1 MSKIDIKN
9 SAPMRALATA
19 KVKYPDFFKA
29 VDRIY
34 KDPDA
39 KWDKSICY
47 CPIGLGVTN
56 AVDLADLDAPSL
68 SERGEISRTGATLA
82 VLASWRKAKSIYTLD
97 EDLEAELFKTSSKD
111 MTVAPGMLTIP
122 EWCIFVKTKLLQ
134 GCSGLFIMFDHDIQR
149 GHKELYIAAVTEE
162 GKFLTSFYLILP
174 TKPQKLTEILKGEEA
189 VVRAKDVSKTPELA
203 PYVSSYFKASR
214 QAIRFT
220 INLLLYLSAVNA
232 EVKQINKLSFRRQGR
247 TKDTPREV
255 AVYSVGEETGYRIR
269 KINRYVQE
277 HGEPLGGHHRSP
289 VMHVRRAHWHTF
301 AYGPGKS
308 LRRVKWLPPIIV
320 NGDGEEIDIPTVTE
334 LTELSDKQN

>member
-1 MSKIDIKN
+1 
-9 SAPMRALATA
+9 
-19 KVKYPDFFKA
+19 
-29 VDRIY
+29 
-34 KDPDA
+34 
-39 KWDKSICY
+39 
-47 CPIGLGVTN
+47 
-56 AVDLADLDAPSL
+56 
-68 SERGEISRTGATLA
+68 
-82 VLASWRKAKSIYTLD
+82 
-97 EDLEAELFKTSSKD
+97 
-111 MTVAPGMLTIP
+111 MLTIP

-174 TKPQKLTEILKGEEA
+174 NRPQKLTEILKGEEA

-203 PYVSSYFKASR
+203 PYVSSYFKVSR

-232 EVKQINKLSFRRQGR
+232 EIKQVNKLSFRRQGR

-255 AVYSVGEETGYRIR
+255 AVYSVGEATGYRIR
-269 KINRYVQE
+269 RLNRYVQE

-320 NGDGEEIDIPTVTE
+320 NGDGEEMDIPTVTE
-334 LTELSDKQN
+334 LSDKEN

>member
-1 MSKIDIKN
+1 MSKIDIKT
-9 SAPMRALATA
+9 SAPMRALAAA

-47 CPIGLGVTN
+47 CPIGLGVTY
-56 AVDLADLDAPSL
+56 AVDLADLDSPPLA
-68 SERGEISRTGATLA
+68 ERGEISRTGATLA
-82 VLASWRKAKSIYTLD
+82 ILASWRKAKSIYVLD
-97 EDLEAELFKTSSKD
+97 KDLEEELFKTSAKD
-111 MTVAPGMLTIP
+111 MTVAPGMLTLP
-122 EWCIFVKTKLLQ
+122 EWCIYVETRLLQ

-149 GHKELYIAAVTEE
+149 GRKELYIAAVTED

-174 TKPQKLTEILKGEEA
+174 ERPQKLTEILKGEEA

-203 PYVSSYFKASR
+203 PYVSGYFKASR

-232 EVKQINKLSFRRQGR
+232 EVKQVNKLSFRRQGR
-247 TKDTPREV
+247 IKDTPREV
-255 AVYSVGEETGYRIR
+255 AIYSVGEATGYRIR
-269 KINRYVQE
+269 KINRYVRE

-320 NGDGEEIDIPTVTE
+320 NGDGEEMDIATI
-334 LTELSDKQN
+334 TELSDK

>member
-1 MSKIDIKN
+1 MARINIKN
-9 SAPMRALATA
+9 SAPMKALAAA
-19 KVKYPDFFKA
+19 KVKYPDFFNA
-29 VDRIY
+29 ADRIY

-47 CPIGLGVTN
+47 CPIGLGVTY
-56 AVDLADLDAPSL
+56 AVDLADLGSPTLA
-68 SERGEISRTGATLA
+68 ERGEISRTGATLA

-97 EDLEAELFKTSSKD
+97 EDLEAELFKTSAKD

-122 EWCIFVKTKLLQ
+122 EWCIYVKTKLLQ
-134 GCSGLFIMFDHDIQR
+134 GCAGLFIMFDHDIQR
-149 GHKELYIAAVTEE
+149 GHKELYISAVTEE
-162 GKFLTSFYLILP
+162 GTFLTSFYLILSD
-174 TKPQKLTEILKGEEA
+174 KPQKLTEILKGEEA

-232 EVKQINKLSFRRQGR
+232 EVKQVNKLSFPRQGR
-247 TKDTPREV
+247 IKDTPREV
-255 AVYSVGEETGYRIR
+255 AVYSVGEATGYRIR
-269 KINRYVQE
+269 RINRYVRE

-320 NGDGEEIDIPTVTE
+320 NGDGEEMDIPTI
-334 LTELSDKQN
+334 TELSEK

>member
-1 MSKIDIKN
+1 
-9 SAPMRALATA
+9 MRALAVA

-29 VDRIY
+29 ADRIY
-34 KDPDA
+34 KDPDT

-56 AVDLADLDAPSL
+56 AVDLADLSSPTLA
-68 SERGEISRTGATLA
+68 ERGEISRTGATLA

-97 EDLEAELFKTSSKD
+97 EDLEAELFKTSAKD

-122 EWCIFVKTKLLQ
+122 EWCIYVKTKLLQ
-134 GCSGLFIMFDHDIQR
+134 GCAGLFIMFDHDIQR
-149 GHKELYIAAVTEE
+149 GHKELYISAGTEE
-162 GKFLTSFYLILP
+162 GTFLTSFYLILP
-174 TKPQKLTEILKGEEA
+174 DKPQKLTEILKGEEA

-232 EVKQINKLSFRRQGR
+232 EVKQVNKLSFPRQGR
-247 TKDTPREV
+247 IKDTPREV
-255 AVYSVGEETGYRIR
+255 AVYSVGEQTGYRIR

-277 HGEPLGGHHRSP
+277 HGEPQGGHHRSP

-301 AYGPGKS
+301 AYGPSKS

-320 NGDGEEIDIPTVTE
+320 NGDGEEMDIPTI
-334 LTELSDKQN
+334 TELSEK

>member
-1 MSKIDIKN
+1 MARIDIKN
-9 SAPMRALATA
+9 SAPMKALAAA

-29 VDRIY
+29 ADRIY

-47 CPIGLGVTN
+47 CPIGLGVTY

-97 EDLEAELFKTSSKD
+97 EDLEAELFKTSAKD
-111 MTVAPGMLTIP
+111 MTVVPGMLTIP
-122 EWCIFVKTKLLQ
+122 EWCIYVETKLLQ
-134 GCSGLFIMFDHDIQR
+134 GCSGLFVMFDQDIQR

-162 GKFLTSFYLILP
+162 GTFLTSFYLILP
-174 TKPQKLTEILKGEEA
+174 DKPQKLTEILKGEEA
-189 VVRAKDVSKTPELA
+189 VIRANDVSKTPELA
-203 PYVSSYFKASR
+203 PYVSSYFKTSR
-214 QAIRFT
+214 QAIRIT

-232 EVKQINKLSFRRQGR
+232 EVKQVNKLSFRRQGR
-247 TKDTPREV
+247 IKDTLREV

-301 AYGPGKS
+301 AYGPSKS

-320 NGDGEEIDIPTVTE
+320 NGDGEKMDIPTI
-334 LTELSDKQN
+334 TELSEK

>member
-9 SAPMRALATA
+9 SAPMRALAVA

-29 VDRIY
+29 ADRIY

-97 EDLEAELFKTSSKD
+97 EDLEAELFKTSAKD

-122 EWCIFVKTKLLQ
+122 EWCIFAETKLLQ

-162 GKFLTSFYLILP
+162 GTFLTSFYLILP
-174 TKPQKLTEILKGEEA
+174 DKPQKLTEILKGEEA
-189 VVRAKDVSKTPELA
+189 VIRANDVSKTPELA
-203 PYVSSYFKASR
+203 PYVSSYFKTSR
-214 QAIRFT
+214 QAIRIT

-232 EVKQINKLSFRRQGR
+232 EVKQVNKLSFRRQGR
-247 TKDTPREV
+247 IKDTLREV

-301 AYGPGKS
+301 AYGPSKS

-320 NGDGEEIDIPTVTE
+320 NGDGEEMDIPTI
-334 LTELSDKQN
+334 TELSEK

>member
-1 MSKIDIKN
+1 
-9 SAPMRALATA
+9 MRALAIA
-19 KVKYPDFFKA
+19 KIKYPDFFKS

-47 CPIGLGVTN
+47 CPIGLGVTY
-56 AVDLADLDAPSL
+56 AVDLADLDSPTLA
-68 SERGEISRTGATLA
+68 ERGEISRTGATLA

-111 MTVAPGMLTIP
+111 MTVTPGMLTIP

-134 GCSGLFIMFDHDIQR
+134 GCAGLFIMFDHDIQR
-149 GHKELYIAAVTEE
+149 GHKELYIAAVTED

-174 TKPQKLTEILKGEEA
+174 DKPQKLTEILKGEEA

-203 PYVSSYFKASR
+203 PYVSSYFRASR

-232 EVKQINKLSFRRQGR
+232 EVKQVNKLSFRRQGR
-247 TKDTPREV
+247 VKDTPREV
-255 AVYSVGEETGYRIR
+255 AVYSVGEATGYRIR
-269 KINRYVQE
+269 RLNRYVQE

-320 NGDGEEIDIPTVTE
+320 NGDGEEMDIATI
-334 LTELSDKQN
+334 TELSDK

>member
-1 MSKIDIKN
+1 MARINIKN
-9 SAPMRALATA
+9 SAPMKALAAA
-19 KVKYPDFFKA
+19 KVKYPDFFNA
-29 VDRIY
+29 ADRIY

-47 CPIGLGVTN
+47 CPIGLGVTY
-56 AVDLADLDAPSL
+56 AVDLADLGSPTLA
-68 SERGEISRTGATLA
+68 ERGEISRTGATLA

-97 EDLEAELFKTSSKD
+97 EDLEAELFKTSAKD

-122 EWCIFVKTKLLQ
+122 EWCIYVKTKLLQ
-134 GCSGLFIMFDHDIQR
+134 GCAGLFIMFDHDIQR
-149 GHKELYIAAVTEE
+149 GHKELYISAVTEE
-162 GKFLTSFYLILP
+162 GTFLTSFYLILSD
-174 TKPQKLTEILKGEEA
+174 KPQKLTEILKGEEA

-232 EVKQINKLSFRRQGR
+232 EVKQVNKLSFPRQGR
-247 TKDTPREV
+247 IKDTPREV
-255 AVYSVGEETGYRIR
+255 AVYSVGEATGYRIR
-269 KINRYVQE
+269 RINRYVRE

-320 NGDGEEIDIPTVTE
+320 NGDGEEMNIPTI
-334 LTELSDKQN
+334 TELSEK

>member
-1 MSKIDIKN
+1 MARIDIKN
-9 SAPMRALATA
+9 SAPMKALAAA

-29 VDRIY
+29 ADRIY

-47 CPIGLGVTN
+47 CPIGLGVTY
-56 AVDLADLDAPSL
+56 AVDLADLDSPTLA
-68 SERGEISRTGATLA
+68 ERGEISRTGATLA

-97 EDLEAELFKTSSKD
+97 EDLEAELFKTSAKD

-122 EWCIFVKTKLLQ
+122 EWCIYVKTKLSQ
-134 GCSGLFIMFDHDIQR
+134 GCAGLFIMFDHDIQR
-149 GHKELYIAAVTEE
+149 GHKELYISAVTEE
-162 GKFLTSFYLILP
+162 GTFLTSFYLILP
-174 TKPQKLTEILKGEEA
+174 DKPQKLTEILKGEEA

-232 EVKQINKLSFRRQGR
+232 EVKQVNKLSFPRQGR
-247 TKDTPREV
+247 VKDTPREV
-255 AVYSVGEETGYRIR
+255 AVYSVGEATGYRIR
-269 KINRYVQE
+269 RINRYVHE

-320 NGDGEEIDIPTVTE
+320 NGDGEEMDIPTI
-334 LTELSDKQN
+334 TELSEK

>member
-9 SAPMRALATA
+9 SAPMKALALA
-19 KVKYPDFFKA
+19 KVKYPGFFNA
-29 VDRIY
+29 ADRIY

-47 CPIGLGVTN
+47 CPIGLGVTY

-97 EDLEAELFKTSSKD
+97 EDLEAELFKTSAKD

-122 EWCIFVKTKLLQ
+122 EWCIYVETRLLQ

-149 GHKELYIAAVTEE
+149 GRKELYISPVTPE
-162 GKFLTSFYLILP
+162 GKILTSFYLILP
-174 TKPQKLTEILKGEEA
+174 DKPQKLTEILKGAEA

-203 PYVSSYFKASR
+203 PYVSSYFRASR

-232 EVKQINKLSFRRQGR
+232 EVRQVNKLSFQRQGR

-255 AVYSVGEETGYRIR
+255 AVYSVGEATGYRIR
-269 KINRYVQE
+269 KLNRYVHE

-320 NGDGEEIDIPTVTE
+320 NGDGEEMDIPTVTE
-334 LTELSDKQN
+334 LSDK

>member
-1 MSKIDIKN
+1 MARIDIKN
-9 SAPMRALATA
+9 SAPMRALAAA

-29 VDRIY
+29 ADRIY

-47 CPIGLGVTN
+47 CPIGLGVTY
-56 AVDLADLDAPSL
+56 AVDLADLSSPTLA
-68 SERGEISRTGATLA
+68 ERGEISRTGATLA

-97 EDLEAELFKTSSKD
+97 EDLAAELFKTSLKD

-122 EWCIFVKTKLLQ
+122 EWCIYVKTKLLQ
-134 GCSGLFIMFDHDIQR
+134 GCAGLFIMFDHDIMKS
-149 GHKELYIAAVTEE
+149 HKELYISAVTEE
-162 GKFLTSFYLILP
+162 GTFLTSFYLILP
-174 TKPQKLTEILKGEEA
+174 DRPQKLTEILKGEEA

-232 EVKQINKLSFRRQGR
+232 EVKQVNKLSFPRQGR
-247 TKDTPREV
+247 VKDTPREV
-255 AVYSVGEETGYRIR
+255 AVYSVGEATGYRIR
-269 KINRYVQE
+269 RINRYVRE

-301 AYGPGKS
+301 AYGPSKS

-320 NGDGEEIDIPTVTE
+320 NGDGEEMDIPTI
-334 LTELSDKQN
+334 TELSDKQN

>member
-19 KVKYPDFFKA
+19 KIKYPDFFKA

-82 VLASWRKAKSIYTLD
+82 VLANWRKAKSIYTMD

-122 EWCIFVKTKLLQ
+122 EWCIFVETKLLQ

-149 GHKELYIAAVTEE
+149 GHKELYISAVAED

-174 TKPQKLTEILKGEEA
+174 DRPQKLTEILKGEEA
-189 VVRAKDVSKTPELA
+189 GIHAKDVSKTPELA
-203 PYVSSYFKASR
+203 PYVSSYFKISR
-214 QAIRFT
+214 QVIRFT

-232 EVKQINKLSFRRQGR
+232 EVKQVNKLSFRRQGR
-247 TKDTPREV
+247 IKDTPREV
-255 AVYSVGEETGYRIR
+255 AVYSVGEATGYRIR
-269 KINRYVQE
+269 RINRYVRE

-320 NGDGEEIDIPTVTE
+320 NGDGEEMDIPTVTA
-334 LTELSDKQN
+334 LSDK

>member
-1 MSKIDIKN
+1 MKIDIKN
-9 SAPMRALATA
+9 SAPMKALSVA
-19 KVKYPDFFKA
+19 KVKYPDFFRA
-29 VDRIY
+29 ADRIY
-34 KDPDA
+34 KDPEA
-39 KWDKSICY
+39 KWDKTICY
-47 CPIGLGVTN
+47 CPIGLGVTY
-56 AVDLADLDAPSL
+56 AVDLADLDSPTLA
-68 SERGEISRTGATLA
+68 ERGEISRTGATLA

-97 EDLEAELFKTSSKD
+97 EDLEAELFKTSAKD

-122 EWCIFVKTKLLQ
+122 EWCIYVETKLLQ
-134 GCSGLFIMFDHDIQR
+134 GCSGLFIMFDDDIQR
-149 GHKELYIAAVTEE
+149 GHKELYIAAVTED

-174 TKPQKLTEILKGEEA
+174 DKPQKLTEILKGEEA

-203 PYVSSYFKASR
+203 PYVSSYFRASR

-232 EVKQINKLSFRRQGR
+232 EVKQVNKLSFRRQGR

-255 AVYSVGEETGYRIR
+255 AVYSVGEATGYRIR
-269 KINRYVQE
+269 RINRYVRE

-320 NGDGEEIDIPTVTE
+320 NGDGEEMDIPTVTE
-334 LTELSDKQN
+334 LSDK

>member
-1 MSKIDIKN
+1 MEKIDIKT
-9 SAPMRALATA
+9 SAPMRALAPA
-19 KVKYPDFFKA
+19 KTKYPDFFKA

-47 CPIGLGVTN
+47 CPVGLGVTY
-56 AVDLADLDAPSL
+56 AVDLAGLDSPTLA
-68 SERGEISRTGATLA
+68 ERGEIIRTGATLA
-82 VLASWRKAKSIYTLD
+82 ILASWRKAKSIYVLD
-97 EDLEAELFKTSSKD
+97 KDLEEELFKTSSKD

-122 EWCIFVKTKLLQ
+122 EWCIYVETSLLQ

-149 GHKELYIAAVTEE
+149 GRRLYIAAVTED
-162 GKFLTSFYLILP
+162 GKFMTSFYLILP
-174 TKPQKLTEILKGEEA
+174 DKPQKLTEILKGEEA
-189 VVRAKDVSKTPELA
+189 VVRAKDVSKNPELA

-232 EVKQINKLSFRRQGR
+232 EVKQVNKLSFRRQGR
-247 TKDTPREV
+247 IKDTPREV
-255 AVYSVGEETGYRIR
+255 AVYSVGEQTGYRIR
-269 KINRYVQE
+269 KINWYMQE
-277 HGEPLGGHHRSP
+277 HGEPQGGHHRSP

-320 NGDGEEIDIPTVTE
+320 NGNGEEMQIPTITAV
-334 LTELSDKQN
+334 KKN

>member
-29 VDRIY
+29 ADRIY

-97 EDLEAELFKTSSKD
+97 ADLEAELFKTSAKD

-122 EWCIFVKTKLLQ
+122 EWCIYVKTKLLQ
-134 GCSGLFIMFDHDIQR
+134 GCTGLFIMFDHDIQR
-149 GHKELYIAAVTEE
+149 GHKELYIAAVTED
-162 GKFLTSFYLILP
+162 GKFMTSFYLILP
-174 TKPQKLTEILKGEEA
+174 EKPQRLTEILKGEEA
-189 VVRAKDVSKTPELA
+189 VIRAKDVSKTPELA
-203 PYVSSYFKASR
+203 PYVSSYFKTSR

-232 EVKQINKLSFRRQGR
+232 EVKQVNKLSFRRQGR
-247 TKDTPREV
+247 IKDTLREV

-301 AYGPGKS
+301 AYGPSKS

-320 NGDGEEIDIPTVTE
+320 NGDGEEMDIPTVTE
-334 LTELSDKQN
+334 LSDK

>member
-9 SAPMRALATA
+9 SAPMRALAVA

-29 VDRIY
+29 ADRIY

-97 EDLEAELFKTSSKD
+97 EDLEAELFKTSAKD

-122 EWCIFVKTKLLQ
+122 EWCIFAETKLLQ

-149 GHKELYIAAVTEE
+149 GHKELYISAITED
-162 GKFLTSFYLILP
+162 GKFFTSFYLILP
-174 TKPQKLTEILKGEEA
+174 DRPQKLTEILKGEEA
-189 VVRAKDVSKTPELA
+189 VIHAKDVSKTPELA
-203 PYVSSYFKASR
+203 PYVSSYFKISR
-214 QAIRFT
+214 QVIRFT

-232 EVKQINKLSFRRQGR
+232 EVRQVNKLSFRRQGR
-247 TKDTPREV
+247 IKDTPREV
-255 AVYSVGEETGYRIR
+255 AVYSVGEQTGYRIR

-277 HGEPLGGHHRSP
+277 HGEPQGGHHRSP

-301 AYGPGKS
+301 AYGPSKS

-320 NGDGEEIDIPTVTE
+320 NGDGEEMDIPTI
-334 LTELSDKQN
+334 TELSEK

>member
-1 MSKIDIKN
+1 MARIDIKN
-9 SAPMRALATA
+9 SAPMRALAAA

-29 VDRIY
+29 ADRIY

-47 CPIGLGVTN
+47 CPIGLGVTY
-56 AVDLADLDAPSL
+56 AGDLADLDAPSL

-97 EDLEAELFKTSSKD
+97 ADLEAELFKTSAKD
-111 MTVAPGMLTIP
+111 MTVVPGMLTIP
-122 EWCIFVKTKLLQ
+122 EWCIYVETKLLQ
-134 GCSGLFIMFDHDIQR
+134 GCSGLFVMFDHDIQR
-149 GHKELYIAAVTEE
+149 GHKELYISAVTEE
-162 GKFLTSFYLILP
+162 GTFLTSFYLILP
-174 TKPQKLTEILKGEEA
+174 DKPQKLTEILKGEEA
-189 VVRAKDVSKTPELA
+189 VVCAKDVSKTPELT

-232 EVKQINKLSFRRQGR
+232 EVKQVNKLSFPRQGR
-247 TKDTPREV
+247 IKDTPREV
-255 AVYSVGEETGYRIR
+255 AVYSVGEATGYRIR
-269 KINRYVQE
+269 RINRYVRE
-277 HGEPLGGHHRSP
+277 HGEPQGGHHRSP

-308 LRRVKWLPPIIV
+308 LRHVKWLPPIIV
-320 NGDGEEIDIPTVTE
+320 NGDGEEMDIPTI
-334 LTELSDKQN
+334 TELSDKQN

>member
-1 MSKIDIKN
+1 MAKIDIKN
-9 SAPMRALATA
+9 SAPMRALAAA
-19 KVKYPDFFKA
+19 KVKYSDFFRA
-29 VDRIY
+29 ADRIY

-47 CPIGLGVTN
+47 CPVGLGVTY
-56 AVDLADLDAPSL
+56 AVDLADLDSPTLA
-68 SERGEISRTGATLA
+68 ERGEISRTGATLA

-149 GHKELYIAAVTEE
+149 GHKELYISAVTED
-162 GKFLTSFYLILP
+162 GKFMTSFYLILP
-174 TKPQKLTEILKGEEA
+174 DKPQKLTEILKGEEA

-232 EVKQINKLSFRRQGR
+232 EVKQVNKLSFRRQGR
-247 TKDTPREV
+247 IKDTPREV
-255 AVYSVGEETGYRIR
+255 AVYSVGEATGYRIR
-269 KINRYVQE
+269 RLNRYVRE
-277 HGEPLGGHHRSP
+277 HGEPQGGHHRSP

-301 AYGPGKS
+301 AYGPSKS

-320 NGDGEEIDIPTVTE
+320 NGDGEEMDIPTITE
-334 LTELSDKQN
+334 LPSKEN

>member
-1 MSKIDIKN
+1 MPKIDIKN
-9 SAPMRALATA
+9 SAPMKALATA

-29 VDRIY
+29 ADRIY

-39 KWDKSICY
+39 KWDKTICY
-47 CPIGLGVTN
+47 CPIGLGVTY
-56 AVDLADLDAPSL
+56 AVDLADLDSPSL
-68 SERGEISRTGATLA
+68 AERGEISRTGATLA

-122 EWCIFVKTKLLQ
+122 EWCIYVETKLLQ

-149 GHKELYIAAVTEE
+149 GRKELYIAAVTED

-174 TKPQKLTEILKGEEA
+174 ERPQKLTEILKGEEA

-203 PYVSSYFKASR
+203 PYVSGYFKASR

-232 EVKQINKLSFRRQGR
+232 EVKQVNKLSFRRQGR
-247 TKDTPREV
+247 IKDTPREV
-255 AVYSVGEETGYRIR
+255 AVYSVGEATGYRIR
-269 KINRYVQE
+269 RINRYVRE
-277 HGEPLGGHHRSP
+277 HGTPQGGHHRSP

-320 NGDGEEIDIPTVTE
+320 NGDGEEMDIATI
-334 LTELSDKQN
+334 TELSDK

>member
-9 SAPMRALATA
+9 SAPMKALALA
-19 KVKYPDFFKA
+19 KVKYPGFFNA
-29 VDRIY
+29 ADRIY

-47 CPIGLGVTN
+47 CPIGLGVTY

-111 MTVAPGMLTIP
+111 MTVVPGMLTIP
-122 EWCIFVKTKLLQ
+122 EWCIYVETKLLQ
-134 GCSGLFIMFDHDIQR
+134 GCSGLFVMFDQDIQR

-162 GKFLTSFYLILP
+162 GTFLTSFYLILP
-174 TKPQKLTEILKGEEA
+174 DKPQKLTEILKGEEA
-189 VVRAKDVSKTPELA
+189 VIRANDVSKTPELA
-203 PYVSSYFKASR
+203 PYVSSYFKTSR
-214 QAIRFT
+214 QAIRIT

-232 EVKQINKLSFRRQGR
+232 EVKQVNKLSFRRQGR
-247 TKDTPREV
+247 IKDTLREV

-301 AYGPGKS
+301 AYGPSKS

-320 NGDGEEIDIPTVTE
+320 NGDGEKMDIPTI
-334 LTELSDKQN
+334 TELSEK

>member
-9 SAPMRALATA
+9 SAPMRALAVA

-29 VDRIY
+29 ADRIY

-47 CPIGLGVTN
+47 CPVGLGVTY
-56 AVDLADLDAPSL
+56 AVDLADLDSL
-68 SERGEISRTGATLA
+68 TLAERGEISRTGATLA

-97 EDLEAELFKTSSKD
+97 EDLEAELFKTSAKD

-122 EWCIFVKTKLLQ
+122 EWCIYVKTKLLQ
-134 GCSGLFIMFDHDIQR
+134 GCAGLFIMFDHDIQR
-149 GHKELYIAAVTEE
+149 GHKELYISAVTEE
-162 GKFLTSFYLILP
+162 GTFLTSFYLILP
-174 TKPQKLTEILKGEEA
+174 DKPQKLTEILKGEEA
-189 VVRAKDVSKTPELA
+189 VVRAKDVSKTHELA

-232 EVKQINKLSFRRQGR
+232 EVKQVNKLSFPRQGR
-247 TKDTPREV
+247 IKDTPREV
-255 AVYSVGEETGYRIR
+255 AVYSVGEATGYRIR
-269 KINRYVQE
+269 RINRYVRE

-320 NGDGEEIDIPTVTE
+320 NGDGEKMDIPTI
-334 LTELSDKQN
+334 TELSEK

>member
-9 SAPMRALATA
+9 SAPMRALALA
-19 KVKYPDFFKA
+19 KVKYPDFFNA
-29 VDRIY
+29 ADRIY

-47 CPIGLGVTN
+47 CPIGLGVTY

-97 EDLEAELFKTSSKD
+97 ADLEAELFKTSAKD
-111 MTVAPGMLTIP
+111 MTVVPGMLTIP
-122 EWCIFVKTKLLQ
+122 EWCIYVETKLLQ
-134 GCSGLFIMFDHDIQR
+134 GCSGLFVMFDHDIQR
-149 GHKELYIAAVTEE
+149 GHKELYIAALTED

-174 TKPQKLTEILKGEEA
+174 DKPQKLTEILKGAEA

-203 PYVSSYFKASR
+203 PYVSSYFRASR

-232 EVKQINKLSFRRQGR
+232 EVRQVNKLSFQRQGR

-255 AVYSVGEETGYRIR
+255 AVYSVGEATGYRIR
-269 KINRYVQE
+269 KLNRYVHE

-301 AYGPGKS
+301 AYGPSKS

-320 NGDGEEIDIPTVTE
+320 NGDGEEMDIPTI
-334 LTELSDKQN
+334 TELSDKQN

>member
-9 SAPMRALATA
+9 SAPMKALALA
-19 KVKYPDFFKA
+19 KVKYPGFFNA
-29 VDRIY
+29 ADRIY

-47 CPIGLGVTN
+47 CPIGLGVTY

-111 MTVAPGMLTIP
+111 MTVVPGMLTIP
-122 EWCIFVKTKLLQ
+122 EWCIYVETKLLQ
-134 GCSGLFIMFDHDIQR
+134 GCSGLFVMFDQDIQR

-162 GKFLTSFYLILP
+162 GTFLTSFYLILP
-174 TKPQKLTEILKGEEA
+174 DKPQKLTEILKGEEA
-189 VVRAKDVSKTPELA
+189 VIRTNDVSKTPELA
-203 PYVSSYFKASR
+203 PYVSSYFKTSR
-214 QAIRFT
+214 QAIRIT

-232 EVKQINKLSFRRQGR
+232 EVKQVNKLSFRRQGR
-247 TKDTPREV
+247 IKDTLREV

-301 AYGPGKS
+301 AYGPSKS

-320 NGDGEEIDIPTVTE
+320 NGDGEKMDIPTI
-334 LTELSDKQN
+334 TELSEK

>member
-1 MSKIDIKN
+1 MPKIDIKN
-9 SAPMRALATA
+9 SAPMKALAAA
-19 KVKYPDFFKA
+19 KIKYADFFRA
-29 VDRIY
+29 ADRIY

-47 CPIGLGVTN
+47 CPVGLGVTY
-56 AVDLADLDAPSL
+56 AVDLADLDSPSL

-122 EWCIFVKTKLLQ
+122 EWCIFVETKLLQ

-174 TKPQKLTEILKGEEA
+174 DKPQKLTEILKGEET

-232 EVKQINKLSFRRQGR
+232 EVKQVNKLSFRRQGR

-255 AVYSVGEETGYRIR
+255 AVYSVGETTGYRIR
-269 KINRYVQE
+269 RINRYVRE

-320 NGDGEEIDIPTVTE
+320 NGDGEEMDIPTVTE
-334 LTELSDKQN
+334 LSDKQN

>member
-1 MSKIDIKN
+1 MAKIDIKN
-9 SAPMRALATA
+9 SAPMKALATA
-19 KVKYPDFFKA
+19 KIKYPDFFKSA
-29 VDRIY
+29 DRIY

-47 CPIGLGVTN
+47 CPIGLGVTY

-97 EDLEAELFKTSSKD
+97 ADLEAELFKTSAKD

-174 TKPQKLTEILKGEEA
+174 DKPQKLTEILKGEEA

-232 EVKQINKLSFRRQGR
+232 EVKQVNKLSFRRQGR

-255 AVYSVGEETGYRIR
+255 AVYSVGEATGYRIR
-269 KINRYVQE
+269 RINRYVQE
-277 HGEPLGGHHRSP
+277 HGEPQGGHHRSP

-320 NGDGEEIDIPTVTE
+320 NGDGEEMDIPTI
-334 LTELSDKQN
+334 TELSDKQN

>member
-1 MSKIDIKN
+1 MEGIKMSKIDIKN
-9 SAPMRALATA
+9 SAPMRALAVA
-19 KVKYPDFFKA
+19 KLKYPDFFKA
-29 VDRIY
+29 ADRIY

-47 CPIGLGVTN
+47 CPVGLGVTY
-56 AVDLADLDAPSL
+56 AVDLADLSSPTLA
-68 SERGEISRTGATLA
+68 ERGEISRTGATLA

-97 EDLEAELFKTSSKD
+97 EDLAAELFKTSLKD

-122 EWCIFVKTKLLQ
+122 EWCIYVKTKLLQ
-134 GCSGLFIMFDHDIQR
+134 GCAGLFIMFDHDIQR
-149 GHKELYIAAVTEE
+149 GHKELYISAVTEE
-162 GKFLTSFYLILP
+162 GTFLTSFYLILP
-174 TKPQKLTEILKGEEA
+174 EKPQRLTEILKGEKA
-189 VVRAKDVSKTPELA
+189 VIRAKDVSKTPELA
-203 PYVSSYFKASR
+203 PYVSSYFKTSR

-232 EVKQINKLSFRRQGR
+232 EVKQVNKLSFRRQGR
-247 TKDTPREV
+247 IKDTLREV

-277 HGEPLGGHHRSP
+277 PGEPLGGHHRSP

-301 AYGPGKS
+301 AYGPSKS

-320 NGDGEEIDIPTVTE
+320 NGDGEEMDIPTI
-334 LTELSDKQN
+334 TELSEK

>member
-9 SAPMRALATA
+9 SAPMKALTAA

-29 VDRIY
+29 ADRIY

-47 CPIGLGVTN
+47 CPIGLGVTY

-97 EDLEAELFKTSSKD
+97 ADLEAELFKTSAKD
-111 MTVAPGMLTIP
+111 MTVVPGMLTIP
-122 EWCIFVKTKLLQ
+122 EWCIYVETKLLQ
-134 GCSGLFIMFDHDIQR
+134 GCSGLFVMFDHDIQR
-149 GHKELYIAAVTEE
+149 GHKELYIAAITED

-174 TKPQKLTEILKGEEA
+174 DKPQKLTEILKGAEA

-203 PYVSSYFKASR
+203 PYVSSYFRASR

-232 EVKQINKLSFRRQGR
+232 EVRQVNKLSFQRQGR

-255 AVYSVGEETGYRIR
+255 AVYSVGEATGYRIR
-269 KINRYVQE
+269 KLNRYVHE

-308 LRRVKWLPPIIV
+308 FRRVKWLPPIIV
-320 NGDGEEIDIPTVTE
+320 NGDGEEMNIPTI
-334 LTELSDKQN
+334 TELSEK

>member
-9 SAPMRALATA
+9 SAPMKALALA
-19 KVKYPDFFKA
+19 KVKYPGFFNA
-29 VDRIY
+29 ADRIY

-47 CPIGLGVTN
+47 CPIGLGVTY

-97 EDLEAELFKTSSKD
+97 EDLEAELFKTSAKD
-111 MTVAPGMLTIP
+111 MTVVPGMLTIP
-122 EWCIFVKTKLLQ
+122 EWCIYVETKLLQ
-134 GCSGLFIMFDHDIQR
+134 GCSGLFVMFDQDIQR

-162 GKFLTSFYLILP
+162 GTFLTSFYLILP
-174 TKPQKLTEILKGEEA
+174 DKPQKLTEILKGEEA
-189 VVRAKDVSKTPELA
+189 VIRANDVSKTPELA
-203 PYVSSYFKASR
+203 PYVSSYFKTSR
-214 QAIRFT
+214 QAIRIT

-232 EVKQINKLSFRRQGR
+232 EVKQVNKLSFRRQGR
-247 TKDTPREV
+247 IKDTLREV

-269 KINRYVQE
+269 KINRYVRE

-301 AYGPGKS
+301 AYGPSKS

-320 NGDGEEIDIPTVTE
+320 NGDGEKMDIPTI
-334 LTELSDKQN
+334 TELSEK

>member
-19 KVKYPDFFKA
+19 QVKYPDFFKA

-47 CPIGLGVTN
+47 CPVGLGVTY
-56 AVDLADLDAPSL
+56 AVDLANMENPTPE
-68 SERGEISRTGATLA
+68 ERREMASQGTALA
-82 VLASWRKAKSIYTLD
+82 LLASWRKAKSIYTLD
-97 EDLEAELFKTSSKD
+97 ADLEAELFKTSAKD

-122 EWCIFVKTKLLQ
+122 EWCIYVETKLLQ
-134 GCSGLFIMFDHDIQR
+134 GCSGLFVMFDHDIQR
-149 GHKELYIAAVTEE
+149 GHKELYIAAVTED
-162 GKFLTSFYLILP
+162 GKFMTSFYLILP
-174 TKPQKLTEILKGEEA
+174 EKPQRLTEILKWEEA
-189 VVRAKDVSKTPELA
+189 VIRAKDVSKTPELA
-203 PYVSSYFKASR
+203 PYVSSYFKTSR

-232 EVKQINKLSFRRQGR
+232 EVKQVNKLSFRRQGR
-247 TKDTPREV
+247 IKDTLREV

-269 KINRYVQE
+269 KINRYVHE
-277 HGEPLGGHHRSP
+277 HGGPLGGHHRSP

-308 LRRVKWLPPIIV
+308 FRRVKWLPPIIV
-320 NGDGEEIDIPTVTE
+320 NDDGEEMDIPTI
-334 LTELSDKQN
+334 TELSDKQN

>member
-1 MSKIDIKN
+1 MARIDIKN
-9 SAPMRALATA
+9 SAPMRALAAA

-29 VDRIY
+29 ADRIY

-39 KWDKSICY
+39 KWDKAICY
-47 CPIGLGVTN
+47 CPIGLGVTY
-56 AVDLADLDAPSL
+56 AVDLADLSSPTLA
-68 SERGEISRTGATLA
+68 ERGEISRTGATLA

-97 EDLEAELFKTSSKD
+97 EDLAAELFKTSLKD

-122 EWCIFVKTKLLQ
+122 EWCIYVKTKLLQ
-134 GCSGLFIMFDHDIQR
+134 GCAGLFIMFDHDIMKS
-149 GHKELYIAAVTEE
+149 HKELYISAVTEE
-162 GKFLTSFYLILP
+162 GTFLTSFYLILP
-174 TKPQKLTEILKGEEA
+174 DRPQKLTEILKGEEA

-232 EVKQINKLSFRRQGR
+232 EVKQVNKLSFPRQGR
-247 TKDTPREV
+247 VKDTPREV
-255 AVYSVGEETGYRIR
+255 AVYSVGEATGYRIR
-269 KINRYVQE
+269 RINRYVRE

-320 NGDGEEIDIPTVTE
+320 NGDGEEMDIPTI
-334 LTELSDKQN
+334 TELSEK

>member
-9 SAPMRALATA
+9 SAPMKALAAA

-29 VDRIY
+29 ADRIY

-47 CPIGLGVTN
+47 CPIGLGVTY
-56 AVDLADLDAPSL
+56 AVDLADLSSPTLA
-68 SERGEISRTGATLA
+68 ERGEISRTGATLA

-97 EDLEAELFKTSSKD
+97 EDLAAELFKTSLKD

-122 EWCIFVKTKLLQ
+122 EWCIYVRTKLLQ
-134 GCSGLFIMFDHDIQR
+134 GCAGLFIMFDHDIQR
-149 GHKELYIAAVTEE
+149 GHKELYISAVTEE
-162 GKFLTSFYLILP
+162 GTFLTSFYLILP
-174 TKPQKLTEILKGEEA
+174 DKPQKLTEILKGEEA
-189 VVRAKDVSKTPELA
+189 VIHAKDVSKTPELA
-203 PYVSSYFKASR
+203 PYVSSYFKISR
-214 QAIRFT
+214 QVIRFT

-232 EVKQINKLSFRRQGR
+232 EVKQVNKLSFPRQGR
-247 TKDTPREV
+247 VKDTPREV
-255 AVYSVGEETGYRIR
+255 AVYSVGEATGYRIR
-269 KINRYVQE
+269 GINRYVHE

-320 NGDGEEIDIPTVTE
+320 NGDGEEMDIPTI
-334 LTELSDKQN
+334 TELSEK

>member
-1 MSKIDIKN
+1 MARIDIKN
-9 SAPMRALATA
+9 SAPMRALAA
-19 KVKYPDFFKA
+19 VKVKYPDFFKA
-29 VDRIY
+29 ADRIY

-47 CPIGLGVTN
+47 CPIGLGVTY
-56 AVDLADLDAPSL
+56 AVDLADLSSPTLA
-68 SERGEISRTGATLA
+68 ERGEISRTGATLA

-97 EDLEAELFKTSSKD
+97 EDLAAELFKTSLKD

-122 EWCIFVKTKLLQ
+122 EWCIYVKTKLLQ
-134 GCSGLFIMFDHDIQR
+134 GCAGLFIMFDHDIMKS
-149 GHKELYIAAVTEE
+149 HKELYISAVTEE
-162 GKFLTSFYLILP
+162 GTFLTSFYLILP
-174 TKPQKLTEILKGEEA
+174 DRPQKLTEILKGEEA

-232 EVKQINKLSFRRQGR
+232 EVKQVNKLSFPRQGR
-247 TKDTPREV
+247 VKDTPREV
-255 AVYSVGEETGYRIR
+255 AVYSVGEATGYRIR
-269 KINRYVQE
+269 RINRYVRE

-320 NGDGEEIDIPTVTE
+320 NGDGEEMDIPTI
-334 LTELSDKQN
+334 TELSEK